1 MNQPVLIS
9 IGVLA
14 AWMGIDRTDN
24 SLPEHDTV
32 QVRTRLMADQQPTQP
47 HGFVEPIPVPEP
59 GRLVIW
65 DVRWSATDPTQNH
78 EAYRQGHLP
87 GAVYVSMTSHL
98 AGHGSPAMGRHP
110 LPDPASFTESVRM
123 LGLNDGDTVVVY
135 DAVDSSAAARAWWL
149 LRYAGLSR
157 VYVLDG
163 GLGAWRNA
171 DLPLQAGEV
180 LPRIGSA
187 YLSWGKMPVVDT
199 QDIPS
204 FVREG
209 GVLLDARASER
220 YTGDHEPIDPVA
232 GHVPG
237 AVSTPSTALT
247 DAEGKFLPADAL
259 QHYFADNYAT
269 QQVPVTAYCGS
280 GVTASKV
287 VLGLALA
294 DVDAALYPG
303 SWSAWSAVRDRPVA
317 TGEVAGTMP
326 EDA

>member
-1 MNQPVLIS
+1 
-9 IGVLA
+9 
-14 AWMGIDRTDN
+14 
-24 SLPEHDTV
+24 
-32 QVRTRLMADQQPTQP
+32 
-47 HGFVEPIPVPEP
+47 
-59 GRLVIW
+59 
-65 DVRWSATDPTQNH
+65 
-78 EAYRQGHLP
+78 
-87 GAVYVSMTSHL
+87 
-98 AGHGSPAMGRHP
+98 
-110 LPDPASFTESVRM
+110 
-123 LGLNDGDTVVVY
+123 
-135 DAVDSSAAARAWWL
+135 
-149 LRYAGLSR
+149 
-157 VYVLDG
+157 
-163 GLGAWRNA
+163 
-171 DLPLQAGEV
+171 QAGEV

-287 VLGLALA
+287 VLGLALV